1 MKENIAEPIVPIVIN
16 SNDNTNL
23 ENHEKNPIN
32 LEIQKGNS
40 NTQDDDSDEEDENN
54 KFQEKEAELSAVTDL
69 HCDDNI
75 DIDKFL
81 LNRTH
86 PALDNEAKWNIR
98 DIFINNLDVPFFVNE
113 NTSN

>member
-1 MKENIAEPIVPIVIN
+1 MKENIAELIVPIIIN

-23 ENHEKNPIN
+23 ENQEKNPIN

-40 NTQDDDSDEEDENN
+40 NTQDDDSDEEGENN
-54 KFQEKEAELSAVTDL
+54 KFQVS
-69 HCDDNI
+69 
-75 DIDKFL
+75 
-81 LNRTH
+81 LNWNNLINTWRTH

-98 DIFINNLDVPFFVNE
+98 DIFIDNLDVPFFVNE